1 MTSSTSLPSSSS
13 KGVLVMNN
21 FLNKCGMGS
30 STIQIGFKRILTIE
44 QELSKLSSIPKD
56 NYEFDS
62 FWQDHGKKLPLLT
75 MIARKY
81 LSIPSSSVPSEA
93 AFSTTNY
100 MVRKNRL
107 GLSSKNIT
115 YSMFLKD
122 KI

>member
-1 MTSSTSLPSSSS
+1 
-13 KGVLVMNN
+13 MNN

-30 STIQIGFKRILTIE
+30 GVIQSGFKRILTIE

-56 NYEFDS
+56 NYQFDS
-62 FWQDHGKKLPLLT
+62 FWQDYGKELPLLT

-81 LSIPSSSVPSEA
+81 LSIPSSSVPSES

-100 MVRKNRL
+100 MVRKNRQ
-107 GLSSKNIT
+107 GLSSKSIT